1 MGDGKYL
8 VARQENTYFLKMTG
22 NLKYTISSNLDNFLN
37 KIFQD
42 HDFENVLIDLTDAE
56 YIDSTNLGL
65 LAKIAR
71 WMNNEYSRRVTI
83 ISTNNSITEL
93 LNILCLDEI
102 FIIVDRPT
110 DVNKNLRE
118 LPHIN
123 SSEKKMTKIIIEAH
137 KNLMELSEKNQA
149 TFKNVVELL
158 QNGMNK

>member
-1 MGDGKYL
+1 MSDGKYL
-8 VARQENTYFLKMTG
+8 VARQEDTYFLKMTG

-71 WMNNEYSRRVTI
+71 WMNNEYNRRVTV

-93 LNILCLDEI
+93 LKILCLDEV

-118 LPHIN
+118 LPHVN
-123 SSEKKMTKIIIEAH
+123 SSEIKMTKIILEAH
-137 KNLMELSEKNQA
+137 KDLMELSEKNQA